1 LWRSFNE
8 NFLNLFKKD
17 LRELISFQL
26 ILPLVIVVV
35 MFSLIGNI
43 TQGQANQAAKPEP
56 LLIVDYDNSA
66 LSSQFITELKS
77 VSIPEVYESN
87 GATPVEYAQDR
98 GISVVIEI
106 PKGFEKSVSQFK
118 QPELKIH
125 SVVKGISINAISAPA
140 KVRGVISLVSDTLSN
155 MYIKGFTNVDPKII
169 KSPISVKEY
178 VVINGRTAETSPEVV
193 SSLLMSQMI
202 FIPIILMF
210 VIMTSSQMLVSLIAG
225 EKENKNA

>member
-1 LWRSFNE
+1 MKT
-8 NFLNLFKKD
+8 FLNLFKKD

-87 GATPVEYAQDR
+87 GATPVDMHKTEAY
-98 GISVVIEI
+98 
-106 PKGFEKSVSQFK
+106 P
-118 QPELKIH
+118 L
-125 SVVKGISINAISAPA
+125 
-140 KVRGVISLVSDTLSN
+140 SLNS
-155 MYIKGFTNVDPKII
+155 
-169 KSPISVKEY
+169 
-178 VVINGRTAETSPEVV
+178 
-193 SSLLMSQMI
+193 
-202 FIPIILMF
+202 
-210 VIMTSSQMLVSLIAG
+210 
-225 EKENKNA
+225 